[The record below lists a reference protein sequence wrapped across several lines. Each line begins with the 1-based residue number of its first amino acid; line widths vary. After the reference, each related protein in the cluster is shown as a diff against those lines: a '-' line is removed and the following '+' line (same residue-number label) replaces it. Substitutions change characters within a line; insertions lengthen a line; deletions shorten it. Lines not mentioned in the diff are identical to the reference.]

1 MRAPLQNISSCSEVD
16 AQLDVAD
23 GGGEMRLQ
31 PEAVPAFSDDD
42 PTEDDFEPKIITD
55 PNLKPKVDLE
65 ANKRKVVR
73 SRYISTEL
81 GIRERLVSAV
91 LTEEHTVHDM
101 AVAVN
106 KTLSHHL
113 QKLLFFFGTTENP
126 FKNQPQPSGMNIVVH
141 QETEPVKILY
151 QTLYYLYQHYQDIY
165 DWFFIATDKT
175 YVAGYK
181 ESVKIPQ

>member
-1 MRAPLQNISSCSEVD
+1 MKNVFFCRTFNVSSFLKVMRAPLQNISSCSEVD

-91 LTEEHTVHDM
+91 LTEEHTGRVRFTIH
-101 AVAVN
+101 
-106 KTLSHHL
+106 
-113 QKLLFFFGTTENP
+113 
-126 FKNQPQPSGMNIVVH
+126 
-141 QETEPVKILY
+141 
-151 QTLYYLYQHYQDIY
+151 
-165 DWFFIATDKT
+165 
-175 YVAGYK
+175 
-181 ESVKIPQ
+181 

>member
-1 MRAPLQNISSCSEVD
+1 MKIEKIPLIYVVVNKLHVSSFSKVMRAPLQNISSCSEVD

-73 SRYISTEL
+73 SRYI
-81 GIRERLVSAV
+81 I
-91 LTEEHTVHDM
+91 DYW
-101 AVAVN
+101 
-106 KTLSHHL
+106 
-113 QKLLFFFGTTENP
+113 TT
-126 FKNQPQPSGMNIVVH
+126 I
-141 QETEPVKILY
+141 IL
-151 QTLYYLYQHYQDIY
+151 
-165 DWFFIATDKT
+165 
-175 YVAGYK
+175 
-181 ESVKIPQ
+181 